1 MASIRADNARGGIS
15 IKLLVATLCTASLC
29 WALVYILVILLVIGC
44 FDTPSYERGGRI
56 CRHYEHGGFLA
67 MALLSFG
74 TQIVGSVLALIKS
87 RAIYLVTGF
96 CLALLVAVVYGLL
109 IPLPL

>member
-1 MASIRADNARGGIS
+1 
-15 IKLLVATLCTASLC
+15 
-29 WALVYILVILLVIGC
+29 
-44 FDTPSYERGGRI
+44 
-56 CRHYEHGGFLA
+56 